1 LREENFLPTY
11 RTPTLLAREV
21 FGGKMSGGRGVGYL
35 GLNLMVLM
43 GF

>member
-1 LREENFLPTY
+1 MKECERNKS
-11 RTPTLLAREV
+11 PTLLAREY
-21 FGGKMSGGRGVGYL
+21 FRGKMSGGRGVGYL